1 MDSFLEVVRKY
12 ADFSGRSRRKEFWM
26 YNLFLVLIY
35 AGLFIA
41 GALLA
46 AVTAKGS
53 HSAAG
58 LVFLAPFYLF
68 CLAMFIPSLA
78 VAVRRLH
85 DTGKSGWFLLIG
97 LIPFIG
103 SIILLVFYCMDSQ
116 PGPNEFGPNPKGIGA
131 AMNPYPSYPQAP
143 PAY

>member
-1 MDSFLEVVRKY
+1 MDSFLEVIRKY
-12 ADFSGRSRRKEFWM
+12 ADFNGRARRKEYWM
-26 YNLFLVLIY
+26 FALFVFVIY
-35 AGLFIA
+35 IGLAIA
-41 GALLA
+41 GGLL
-46 AVTAKGS
+46 TAIIAKTS
-53 HSAAG
+53 HGMGG
-58 LVFLAPFYLF
+58 LVFLAPAYLF
-68 CLAMFIPSLA
+68 ILAMLIPSLA

-116 PGPNEFGPNPKGIGA
+116 PGPNEYGPNPKGIGA
-131 AMNPYPSYPQAP
+131 PVNPYPSFPQAP

>member
-1 MDSFLEVVRKY
+1 MDSFLEVMRKY
-12 ADFSGRSRRKEFWM
+12 ADFNGRARRKEYWM
-26 YNLFLVLIY
+26 FALFVFVIY
-35 AGLFIA
+35 IGLAIA
-41 GALLA
+41 GGLLM
-46 AVTAKGS
+46 AVVAKTTHG
-53 HSAAG
+53 AAG
-58 LVFLAPFYLF
+58 LVFLAPAYLF
-68 CLAMFIPSLA
+68 ILAMLIPSLS

-131 AMNPYPSYPQAP
+131 PMNPYPSFPQAP

>member
-1 MDSFLEVVRKY
+1 MDSFLEVMRKY
-12 ADFSGRSRRKEFWM
+12 ADFNGRARRKEYWM
-26 YNLFLVLIY
+26 FALFVFVIY
-35 AGLFIA
+35 IGLAIA
-41 GALLA
+41 GGLL
-46 AVTAKGS
+46 TAIIAKTS
-53 HSAAG
+53 HGMGG
-58 LVFLAPFYLF
+58 LVFLAPAYLF
-68 CLAMFIPSLA
+68 ILAMLIPSLA

-116 PGPNEFGPNPKGIGA
+116 PGPNEYGPNPKGIGA
-131 AMNPYPSYPQAP
+131 PVNPYPSFPQAP